1 METATT
7 KEALGFTNN
16 TKAITPFTLRQAL
29 KLYPTVQDMKDAIN
43 NASVGGGEGVDLS
56 DYLKKSEL
64 PTKLSAF
71 ENDKQFI
78 ALVNG
83 YVPVSYLPS
92 SFHNIEIHDSIDKF
106 PYPGNVNKLYF
117 NRTDNKFY
125 TYADGY
131 VEIGETLS
139 LGYTADTAFRGDYGL
154 EAYTHITET
163 GNVHNLTLADLQIA
177 VSPDAINNLL
187 GLDENILTLLSNKL
201 DLSGGSLLGPLILQ
215 RDPVEEFEAA
225 TRNYVDREI
234 NSIGVKVTT
243 NVNKLI
249 ELEDSID
256 SQKETLTSQKE
267 SIAEITNKV
276 TETTETVKNIETD
289 VTEIK
294 KDFDG
299 ISIKVSETVKIVED
313 VQQSVKIFSCTLAQ
327 NAIVIQTNSNG
338 NATETTL
345 YQIPINAT
353 FKNTKVIPTLV
364 SITPNDSILTVDE
377 DSVNFLATKGSP
389 VTQKNYGII
398 FSYDD
403 SGKTYVD
410 EVILS
415 IVPLKIADPSTDQ
428 SGGGAHIG
436 ATPPED
442 TSILWVDTGNNVIKR
457 YTITDAADDD
467 GNPLYDWKTI
477 NEVDIDAIDGTLK
490 ELEERLKRD
499 LETLNTTIMSTISS
513 SIEASAK
520 AITFKYEKYY
530 SDSIK
535 DVTDVQGEIT
545 GTIDDI
551 NKKVDSLVD
560 IKKYMSWTDG
570 NLVFGEVTENSS
582 TNAYTLQI
590 DNDSIIIKYGG
601 KVLSQWMQDQFLVS
615 KIIYKDN
622 SLKENGE
629 PKFTHGFQFIA
640 NQDGSFSLKRVDLEV
655 IE

>member
-43 NASVGGGEGVDLS
+43 KASIGGGEGIDLS

-83 YVPVSYLPS
+83 YIPVSYLPS

-106 PYPGNVNKLYF
+106 PYPGDVNKLYF
-117 NRTDNKFY
+117 NRTDSKFY

-139 LGYTADTAFRGDYGL
+139 LGYTSDTAFRGDYGIA
-154 EAYTHITET
+154 AYTHITET

-256 SQKETLTSQKE
+256 SQKETLISQKE

-299 ISIKVSETVKIVED
+299 ISITVSETVKIVED
-313 VQQSVKIFSCTLAQ
+313 VQQSVKIFSCTLSQ

-364 SITPNDSILTVDE
+364 NITPNDSILTVDE

-410 EVILS
+410 EVTLS
-415 IVPLKIADPSTDQ
+415 VVPIKVADPSTDP

-436 ATPPED
+436 EEPPED
-442 TSILWVDTGNNVIKR
+442 TSILWVDTNENKIKR
-457 YTITDAADDD
+457 YGPSDILDEDENIVYTWVA
-467 GNPLYDWKTI
+467 I
-477 NEVDIDAIDGTLK
+477 NDVDITGFGKTLDQLSEDLRTAI
-490 ELEERLKRD
+490 
-499 LETLNTTIMSTISS
+499 ETLNSTMETTKSDIQFTVNGFTATYENKLADTKTTIETLQNNVTTSVEGITSELST
-513 SIEASAK
+513 
-520 AITFKYEKYY
+520 
-530 SDSIK
+530 
-535 DVTDVQGEIT
+535 
-545 GTIDDI
+545 
-551 NKKVDSLVD
+551 LVG
-560 IKKYMSWTDG
+560 IKKYMSWDKG
-570 NLVFGEVTENSS
+570 NLVFGEVSEGTEAAN
-582 TNAYTLQI
+582 NAYTLQI
-590 DNDSIIIKYGG
+590 DNDSIIIRYGG
-601 KVLSQWMQDQFLVS
+601 TVLSQWMRDQFLVS

-622 SLKENGE
+622 SVENGE

-655 IE
+655 KE

>member
-29 KLYPTVQDMKDAIN
+29 KFYPTVQDMKDAIN
-43 NASVGGGEGVDLS
+43 NASIGGGEGVDLS

-71 ENDKQFI
+71 ENDKQFV

-92 SFHNIEIHDSIDKF
+92 SFHNIEIHDSIDTF

-131 VEIGETLS
+131 IEVGETLS

-163 GNVHNLTLADLQIA
+163 GNVHNLTLTDLQIV

-215 RDPVEEFEAA
+215 RDPVEAFEAA

-256 SQKETLTSQKE
+256 AQKETLISQKE

-276 TETTETVKNIETD
+276 TETTEAVKNIETD

-294 KDFDG
+294 KDFNG
-299 ISIKVSETVKIVED
+299 ISITVSETVKIVED
-313 VQQSVKIFSCTLAQ
+313 VQQSVKIFSCTLSQ
-327 NAIVIQTNSNG
+327 NAIVIQTNSKG
-338 NATETTL
+338 NAAETTL
-345 YQIPINAT
+345 YQIPINAI
-353 FKNTKVIPTLV
+353 FKNTKVTPTLV
-364 SITPNDSILTVDE
+364 NITPNDSVLTVDE
-377 DSVNFLATKGSP
+377 DSVNFLSTKGSP

-398 FSYDD
+398 FSYED

-410 EVILS
+410 EVVLS
-415 IVPLKIADPSTDQ
+415 IVPIKVADPNAAP

-436 ATPPED
+436 EEPPED
-442 TSILWVDTGNNVIKR
+442 TEILWVDTVNNVIKR
-457 YTITDAADDD
+457 YTITEEVDDD
-467 GNPLYDWKTI
+467 GNHLYDWKTI
-477 NEVDIDAIDGTLK
+477 NEVDLDAVNTTLEDLEKKLQKDLNDLNTLMEERISNSLSVQADAIK
-490 ELEERLKRD
+490 FE
-499 LETLNTTIMSTISS
+499 
-513 SIEASAK
+513 
-520 AITFKYEKYY
+520 YEKYY
-530 SDSIK
+530 SEKI
-535 DVTDVQGEIT
+535 TEVQGEIT
-545 GTIDDI
+545 EDI
-551 NKKVDSLVD
+551 NNINTELQSLVT
-560 IKKYMSWTDG
+560 IKRYMSWENG
-570 NLVFGEVTENSS
+570 NLTFGEKEGDT
-582 TNAYTLQI
+582 TAYTLQI
-590 DNDSIIIKYGG
+590 DNDSIIINYKG
-601 KVLSQWMQDQFLVS
+601 KVLSQWFQNRFEVANL
-615 KIIYKDN
+615 IIT
-622 SLKENGE
+622 E
-629 PKFTHGFQFIA
+629 PDKNYGFAFVL
-640 NQDGSFSLKRVDLEV
+640 NTNGSFSLKKVSIEREV